1 MSEESPDPPAPP
13 DEHYYSLHVCGPTRD
28 GGIRVKTSGYEG
40 DVHYTGH
47 EEVPPDSPDI
57 GAWRW
62 LHENRKAFPP
72 IIPQNLFPGIAL
84 RFRAGPPAV
93 RVPPSGFYFISATW
107 SGPAAA
113 ARMAL
118 ESAHAGRPLPRPLY
132 ILDTDSP
139 EPSEQFPQLMGL
151 LHGWGE
157 VFGFIDGHCD
167 LYLTLGKDLTM
178 LERMIGFL
186 YGRGEP

>member
-1 MSEESPDPPAPP
+1 MSEESPDPPSPP

-28 GGIRVKTSGYEG
+28 GDIRVKTSGYEG
-40 DVHYTGH
+40 DFHYTGQ

-57 GAWRW
+57 GLWRW
-62 LHENRKAFPP
+62 LHENRRAFPP

-93 RVPPSGFYFISATW
+93 RVPPNGFYFISATW
-107 SGPAAA
+107 SGPAVA

-118 ESAHAGRPLPRPLY
+118 ESAHARRPLPRPLY

-167 LYLTLGKDLTM
+167 LYLALGKDLTM
-178 LERMIGFL
+178 FERMIGFL
-186 YGRGEP
+186 YRRGEP